1 MYTPKAVDFVTSN
14 DKHIMIYE
22 HLDYPFTIK
31 LSNDLVVAVDPK
43 SDEVVFLI
51 PDDNEIYN
59 VLTDITSRKPSACE
73 AELFIRLNDL
83 FKYEELSK
91 GEVINTKHISKMD
104 SDFINYHFA
113 HKSSFESGRD

>member
-31 LSNDLVVAVDPK
+31 LSNDLVVAVDPQ

-73 AELFIRLNDL
+73 AELFIRLKDL

-91 GEVINTKHISKMD
+91 GEVINTKHTSKMD